1 MSEIAVEIVK
11 KTCDILEASLKTVAQ
26 RLESEK
32 RYSALL
38 KEAYRE
44 RWNDFD
50 NFAVGILEDA
60 EGAIESLKDKN
71 MAEVLAYLQEIQV
84 KARLWNENKMV

>member
-1 MSEIAVEIVK
+1 MSEIDVP
-11 KTCDILEASLKTVAQ
+11 LESVLQK
-26 RLESEK
+26 LESEK